1 MMAKKGA
8 NTSGRIEEALATECQ
23 RLAKEAGEQS
33 RQDDLTADERR
44 SAVELQGIYYQ
55 LAAGSFATALSAEKI
70 SPQAFTGRNQ
80 GLTTPTVERIRFLQN
95 VSKSIGTQNR
105 DAIAAEAVG
114 KKYAKQAKTLWS
126 GKLGEIETKVLN
138 FMRNNAKNLG
148 LTFED

>member
-1 MMAKKGA
+1 MAKKRRA
-8 NTSGRIEEALATECQ
+8 STSGRVEDALGTESQ
-23 RLAKEAGEQS
+23 RLAREAGEQS
-33 RQDDLTADERR
+33 RQNDLTADERR
-44 SAVELQGIYYQ
+44 WAVELQGIYYQ

-70 SPQAFTGRNQ
+70 SPQAFTGRNR
-80 GLTTPTVERIRFLQN
+80 GVTTQKMERIRFLQN